1 MPESKITAAGQTT
14 IPTVIRKHVALRT
27 GDSLRYFLE
36 GDRVL
41 LAPARQSVMRLKGAL
56 PKPRKPV
63 PLDKMEE
70 GIQAGAGETLRG

>member
-14 IPTVIRKHVALRT
+14 IPTVIRKHLALRT
-27 GDSLRYFLE
+27 GDRLRYFIE

-56 PKPRKPV
+56 PKPRKAV
-63 PLDKMEE
+63 PLEKMEQGVRE
-70 GIQAGAGETLRG
+70 GAAETLEQ